1 MLLLEWLKY
10 KELVFEK
17 HMTATRLKNITES
30 ATLRISNL
38 ASELKSQG
46 KDIISFSL
54 GEPDFTTPKHIV
66 DAAKASLDRGDTHYT
81 PSPGIPE
88 LRKAI
93 AEKLKKENKIEAKA
107 GNIIVTPGAKQAIF
121 EAMLSVL
128 QEGDEAILF
137 DPAWVSYDPCIK
149 LAGAKTVWVPTN
161 RDNGF
166 SPEGLSECVTKK
178 TKLIVVNSP
187 CNPTGGVYAKKN
199 LKEIAD
205 IAIENNILVLSDEI
219 YEKIIYGK
227 EHVSIASLD
236 GMGERTI
243 TVNGFSKA
251 YAMTGW
257 RLGYVHAQNEIYES
271 MLKLHSHSV
280 SQATSFVQYAGVAAL
295 QGDQSCIKDMVKEF
309 RARRDLLIKGLNEL
323 GMKCTKPEGAFYA
336 FADVSAYG
344 TGEEVAELLLNKA
357 FVATTPGAAFGE
369 AGNDFIR
376 ISYATSQE
384 RIKEALRRMKKVL
397 R

>member
-1 MLLLEWLKY
+1 
-10 KELVFEK
+10 
-17 HMTATRLKNITES
+17 MTAKRLQNITES

-54 GEPDFTTPKHIV
+54 GEPDFITPKHII
-66 DAAKASLDRGDTHYT
+66 DAAKVSLDRGDTHYT

-88 LRKAI
+88 LRRAI
-93 AEKLKKENKIEAKA
+93 AEKLQKENNIEAKA

-121 EAMLSVL
+121 EVMLSVL

-137 DPAWVSYDPCIK
+137 DPAWVSYDPCVK
-149 LAGAKTVWVPTN
+149 LAGAKTVWARTSK
-161 RDNGF
+161 DNGF
-166 SPEGLSECVTKK
+166 SPAKPGEYITKK
-178 TKLIVVNSP
+178 TKLIVINSP
-187 CNPTGGVYAKKN
+187 CNPTGGVYGRET
-199 LKEIAD
+199 LKEIAEL
-205 IAIENNILVLSDEI
+205 AIDNNIMVLSDEI
-219 YEKIIYGK
+219 YEKIIYDK
-227 EHVSIASLD
+227 KHISIGSFD
-236 GMGERTI
+236 GMQDLTI

-257 RLGYVHAQNEIYES
+257 RLGYVYAPKDIYEQ

-280 SQATSFVQYAGVAAL
+280 SQATSFVQYAGMAAL
-295 QGDQSCIKDMVKEF
+295 QGDQKCIADMVAEF
-309 RARRDLLIKGLNEL
+309 RRRRDLLVRGLNGL
-323 GMKCTKPEGAFYA
+323 GIKCAMPDGAFYA
-336 FADVSAYG
+336 FADVSEYG
-344 TGEEVAELLLNKA
+344 SGEKIAELLLNKA

-384 RIKEALRRMKKVL
+384 RIKEALRRIETVL
-397 R
+397 K

>member
-1 MLLLEWLKY
+1 
-10 KELVFEK
+10 
-17 HMTATRLKNITES
+17 MTAKRLQKITES

-54 GEPDFTTPKHIV
+54 GEPDFNTPGHIIE
-66 DAAKASLDRGDTHYT
+66 AAKASLARSETHYT

-93 AEKLKKENKIEAKA
+93 AQKLKIDNNIEAKA

-121 EAMLSVL
+121 EVMLSVL

-137 DPAWVSYDPCIK
+137 DPAWVSYDPCVM
-149 LAGAKTVWVPTN
+149 LTGAKTVWVPSDPDKSFKPVN
-161 RDNGF
+161 LA
-166 SPEGLSECVTKK
+166 EYITKK
-178 TKLIVVNSP
+178 TKIIVVNSP
-187 CNPTGGVYAKKN
+187 CNPTGGVYGRET

-205 IAIENNILVLSDEI
+205 IAVDKNILVLSDEI
-219 YEKIIYGK
+219 YEKIIYDK
-227 EHVSIASLD
+227 EHISIGSMD
-236 GMGERTI
+236 GMQDMTI

-257 RLGYVHAQNEIYES
+257 RLGYVSAAKEIYDQ

-280 SQATSFVQYAGVAAL
+280 SQATSFVQYAGIAAL
-295 QGDQSCIKDMVKEF
+295 QGDQTCVTDMVREF
-309 RARRDLLIKGLNEL
+309 RARRNLLVRGLNKL
-323 GMKCTKPEGAFYA
+323 GIRCAMPDGAFYA
-336 FADVSAYG
+336 FADVSEYG
-344 TGEEVAELLLNKA
+344 SGEKIAELLLNKA
-357 FVATTPGAAFGE
+357 FVATTPGFAFGE

-384 RIKEALRRMKKVL
+384 RIKEALRRMEAVL
-397 R
+397 

>member
-1 MLLLEWLKY
+1 
-10 KELVFEK
+10 
-17 HMTATRLKNITES
+17 MTAKRLQNITES

-54 GEPDFTTPKHIV
+54 GEPDFTTPAHIIE
-66 DAAKASLDRGDTHYT
+66 AAKASLERGETHYT

-88 LRKAI
+88 LRRAI
-93 AEKLKKENKIEAKA
+93 AEKLKKDNKIETKP

-121 EAMLSVL
+121 EVMLSVL

-137 DPAWVSYDPCIK
+137 DPAWVSYDPCVK
-149 LAGAKTVWVPTN
+149 LAGARTVWAPTR
-161 RDNGF
+161 RDHGF
-166 SPEGLSECVTKK
+166 TPFDIGDFITKK
-178 TKLIVVNSP
+178 TKLIVINSP
-187 CNPTGGVYAKKN
+187 CNPTGGVYGKET

-205 IAIENNILVLSDEI
+205 IAIDKNIFVLSDEI
-219 YEKIIYGK
+219 YEKIIYDR
-227 EHVSIASLD
+227 EHISIGSMDEMQEL
-236 GMGERTI
+236 TI

-257 RLGYVHAQNEIYES
+257 RLGYVSAPKEVYEQ

-280 SQATSFVQYAGVAAL
+280 SQATSFVQYAGLAAL
-295 QGDQSCIKDMVKEF
+295 QGDQTPVALMVREF
-309 RARRDLLIKGLNEL
+309 RTRRDLLVHGLNKL
-323 GMKCTKPEGAFYA
+323 GIKCAKPDGAFYA
-336 FADVSAYG
+336 FADVSDYG
-344 TGEEVAELLLNKA
+344 SGEAIAELLLNKA
-357 FVATTPGAAFGE
+357 FVATTPGSAFGE

-384 RIKEALRRMKKVL
+384 RIKEALLRMEEIL
-397 R
+397 

>member
-1 MLLLEWLKY
+1 
-10 KELVFEK
+10 
-17 HMTATRLKNITES
+17 MTAKRLKNITES

-54 GEPDFTTPKHIV
+54 GEPDFRTPDHISE
-66 DAAKASLDRGDTHYT
+66 AAKASLDRGDTHYT

-93 AEKLKKENKIEAKA
+93 AEKLKKENNIEAKT

-121 EAMLSVL
+121 EVMLSVL

-137 DPAWVSYDPCIK
+137 DPAWVSYDPCVK
-149 LAGAKTVWVPTN
+149 LAGAKTVWAPTT
-161 RDNGF
+161 RDDGF
-166 SPEGLSECVTKK
+166 IPAGLSDYITKK
-178 TKLIVVNSP
+178 TKLIVINSP
-187 CNPTGGVYAKKN
+187 CNPTGGVYGRET

-205 IAIENNILVLSDEI
+205 LAVDNDILVLSDEI
-219 YEKIIYGK
+219 YEKIIYDR
-227 EHVSIASLD
+227 EHVSIGSLD
-236 GMGERTI
+236 GMQDLTI

-257 RLGYVHAQNEIYES
+257 RLGYVCAPKEIYEQ

-280 SQATSFVQYAGVAAL
+280 SQATSFVQYAGIPAL
-295 QGDQSCIKDMVKEF
+295 QGDQTCVADMVKEF
-309 RARRDLLIKGLNEL
+309 RARRDLLVVGLNRL
-323 GMKCTKPEGAFYA
+323 GIKCACPDGAFYA
-336 FADVSAYG
+336 FADVSEYG
-344 TGEEVAELLLNKA
+344 SGEKVAELLLNKA

-384 RIKEALRRMKKVL
+384 RIREALRRMEAVL
-397 R
+397 

>member
-1 MLLLEWLKY
+1 
-10 KELVFEK
+10 
-17 HMTATRLKNITES
+17 MTANRLQNITES

-38 ASELKSQG
+38 ANELKSQG

-54 GEPDFTTPKHIV
+54 GEPDFNTPSHII
-66 DAAKASLDRGDTHYT
+66 DAAKASLDRGETHYT
-81 PSPGIPE
+81 PSSGIPE

-93 AEKLKKENKIEAKA
+93 AEKLKKENKIDAKP
-107 GNIIVTPGAKQAIF
+107 GNIIATPGAKQAIF
-121 EAMLSVL
+121 EVILSVL
-128 QEGDEAILF
+128 QEGDEALLF

-149 LAGAKTVWVPTN
+149 LAGAKTVWAPTS

-166 SPEGLSECVTKK
+166 IPVEIGEHITRK
-178 TKLIVVNSP
+178 TKLIIINSP
-187 CNPTGGVYAKKN
+187 CNPTGGVYGRET

-205 IAIENNILVLSDEI
+205 IAVDKKIMVLSDEI
-219 YEKIIYGK
+219 YEKIIYDR
-227 EHVSIASLD
+227 EHISIGAMD
-236 GMGERTI
+236 GMQDLTV

-257 RLGYVHAQNEIYES
+257 RLGYVHAPKDIYEQ

-295 QGDQSCIKDMVKEF
+295 KGDQTCIEDMVREF
-309 RARRDLLIKGLNEL
+309 RTRRDLLVKGLNDI
-323 GMKCTKPEGAFYA
+323 GIKCAMPDGAFYA
-336 FADVSAYG
+336 FADVSKYG
-344 TGEEVAELLLNKA
+344 TGEEVAEILLNKA
-357 FVATTPGAAFGE
+357 FVAATPGSAFGE

-384 RIKEALRRMKKVL
+384 RIREALRRMKAVL
-397 R
+397 Q

>member
-1 MLLLEWLKY
+1 
-10 KELVFEK
+10 
-17 HMTATRLKNITES
+17 MTAKRLQKITES

-54 GEPDFTTPKHIV
+54 GEPDFNTPGHIIE
-66 DAAKASLDRGDTHYT
+66 AAKASLARSETHYT

-93 AEKLKKENKIEAKA
+93 AQKLKIDNNIEAKA

-121 EAMLSVL
+121 EVMLSVL

-137 DPAWVSYDPCIK
+137 DPAWVSYDPCVM
-149 LAGAKTVWVPTN
+149 LTGAKTVWVPSDPDKSFKPVN
-161 RDNGF
+161 LA
-166 SPEGLSECVTKK
+166 EYITKK
-178 TKLIVVNSP
+178 TKIIVVNSP
-187 CNPTGGVYAKKN
+187 CNPTGGVYGRET

-205 IAIENNILVLSDEI
+205 IAVDKNILVLSDEI
-219 YEKIIYGK
+219 YEKIIYDK
-227 EHVSIASLD
+227 EHISIGSMD
-236 GMGERTI
+236 GMQDLTI

-257 RLGYVHAQNEIYES
+257 RLGYVSAAKEIYDQ

-280 SQATSFVQYAGVAAL
+280 SQATSFVQYAGIAAL
-295 QGDQSCIKDMVKEF
+295 QGDQTCVTDMVREF
-309 RARRDLLIKGLNEL
+309 RARRNLLVRGLNKL
-323 GMKCTKPEGAFYA
+323 GIRCAMPEGAFYA
-336 FADVSAYG
+336 FADVSEYG
-344 TGEEVAELLLNKA
+344 SGEKVAELLLNKA
-357 FVATTPGAAFGE
+357 FVATTPGFAFGE

-376 ISYATSQE
+376 ISYAASQE
-384 RIKEALRRMKKVL
+384 RIKEALRRMEAVL
-397 R
+397 

>member
-1 MLLLEWLKY
+1 
-10 KELVFEK
+10 
-17 HMTATRLKNITES
+17 MTAKRLQNITES

-54 GEPDFTTPKHIV
+54 GEPDFTTPQHII

-93 AEKLKKENKIEAKA
+93 ADKLKKENNIAAQA

-121 EAMLSVL
+121 EVVLSVL
-128 QEGDEAILF
+128 EDGDEAILF
-137 DPAWVSYDPCIK
+137 DPAWVSYEPCIK
-149 LAGAKTVWVPTN
+149 LAGAKPVWVPTN

-166 SPEGLSECVTKK
+166 TPAGLAGHITKK
-178 TKLIVVNSP
+178 TKLIVINSP
-187 CNPTGGVYAKKN
+187 CNPTGSVYGRDT

-205 IAIENNILVLSDEI
+205 LAVDKNITVLSDEI
-219 YEKIIYGK
+219 YEKIIYGR
-227 EHVSIASLD
+227 EHISIGSLD
-236 GMGERTI
+236 GMEELTI

-257 RLGYVHAQNEIYES
+257 RLGYVSAPKTIYEP

-280 SQATSFVQYAGVAAL
+280 SQATSFVQYAGMAAL
-295 QGDQSCIKDMVKEF
+295 QGDQSCVADMVAEF
-309 RARRDLLIKGLNEL
+309 RARRNVLIKGLNEL
-323 GMKCTKPEGAFYA
+323 GIKCAMPDGAFYA

-344 TGEEVAELLLNKA
+344 SGEKVAELFLNKA

-384 RIKEALRRMKKVL
+384 RIREALRRMEAVL
-397 R
+397 

>member
-1 MLLLEWLKY
+1 
-10 KELVFEK
+10 
-17 HMTATRLKNITES
+17 MTAKRLQNITES

-54 GEPDFTTPKHIV
+54 GEPDFTTPSHII
-66 DAAKASLDRGDTHYT
+66 DAAKASLERGETHYT

-93 AEKLKKENKIEAKA
+93 AEKLKKENKIETKP

-121 EAMLSVL
+121 EVILSVL
-128 QEGDEAILF
+128 REGDEAILF
-137 DPAWVSYDPCIK
+137 DPAWVSYDPCIQ
-149 LAGAKTVWVPTN
+149 LAGARTVWAPTSRN
-161 RDNGF
+161 NGF
-166 SPEGLSECVTKK
+166 SPENIGEYITKK
-178 TKLIVVNSP
+178 TKLIVINSP
-187 CNPTGGVYAKKN
+187 CNPTGSVYSKET

-205 IAIENNILVLSDEI
+205 IAIDKNIFVLSDEI
-219 YEKIIYGK
+219 YEKIIYDR
-227 EHVSIASLD
+227 EHISIASLD
-236 GMGERTI
+236 GMQDLTI

-257 RLGYVHAQNEIYES
+257 RLGYVSAPKEVYEP

-280 SQATSFVQYAGVAAL
+280 SQATSFVQYAGIVAL
-295 QGDQSCIKDMVKEF
+295 QGDQAPVAAMVREF
-309 RARRDLLIKGLNEL
+309 RARRDLLIRGLNKI
-323 GMKCTKPEGAFYA
+323 GIKCARPDGAFYA
-336 FADVSAYG
+336 FADVSEYG
-344 TGEEVAELLLNKA
+344 TGEKVAELLLNKA
-357 FVATTPGAAFGE
+357 FVATTPGSAFGE

-384 RIKEALRRMKKVL
+384 RIKEALRRMEAVL
-397 R
+397 E

>member
-1 MLLLEWLKY
+1 
-10 KELVFEK
+10 
-17 HMTATRLKNITES
+17 MTAKRLLNITES

-54 GEPDFTTPKHIV
+54 GEPDFTTPSHII

-93 AEKLKKENKIEAKA
+93 AQKLKKENNIEAKA

-121 EAMLSVL
+121 EVMLSVL

-137 DPAWVSYDPCIK
+137 DPAWVSYDPCVK
-149 LAGAKTVWVPTN
+149 LSGAKTVWAGTS
-161 RDNGF
+161 RDDGF
-166 SPEGLSECVTKK
+166 MPVGPGEYITRK
-178 TKLIVVNSP
+178 TKLIVINSP
-187 CNPTGGVYAKKN
+187 CNPTGGVYGRET
-199 LKEIAD
+199 LKELAD
-205 IAIENNILVLSDEI
+205 LAIDKNIMVLSDEI
-219 YEKIIYGK
+219 YEKIIYDK
-227 EHVSIASLD
+227 EHISIGSMD
-236 GMGERTI
+236 GMQELTI

-257 RLGYVHAQNEIYES
+257 RLGYVSAPKEIYEQ

-280 SQATSFVQYAGVAAL
+280 SQATSFVQYAGMVAL
-295 QGDQSCIKDMVKEF
+295 QGDQTCVENMVREF
-309 RARRDLLIKGLNEL
+309 RVRRDLLVKGLNEL
-323 GMKCTKPEGAFYA
+323 SIKCACPDGAFYV
-336 FADVSAYG
+336 FADVSEYG
-344 TGEEVAELLLNKA
+344 SGEKVAELLLNKA
-357 FVATTPGAAFGE
+357 FIATTPGAAFGE

-384 RIKEALRRMKKVL
+384 RIREALRRMETVL
-397 R
+397 K

>member
-1 MLLLEWLKY
+1 
-10 KELVFEK
+10 
-17 HMTATRLKNITES
+17 MTAKRLQSITES

-38 ASELKSQG
+38 ASELKTQG

-54 GEPDFTTPKHIV
+54 GEPDFATPKHII

-93 AEKLKKENKIEAKA
+93 EEKLKNENSIAAQA

-121 EAMLSVL
+121 EVMLSVL
-128 QEGDEAILF
+128 EEGDEAILF
-137 DPAWVSYDPCIK
+137 DPAWVSYEPCVK
-149 LAGAKTVWVPTN
+149 LAGAKPVWAPTN
-161 RDNGF
+161 REDGF
-166 SPEGLSECVTKK
+166 SPSGLSEYITKR
-178 TKLIVVNSP
+178 TKLIIINSP
-187 CNPTGGVYAKKN
+187 CNPTGSVYGKDT
-199 LKEIAD
+199 LKEIAELAVD
-205 IAIENNILVLSDEI
+205 KNIMVLSDEI
-219 YEKIIYGK
+219 YEKIIYDRK
-227 EHVSIASLD
+227 HISIGSFD
-236 GMGERTI
+236 GMQELTI

-257 RLGYVHAQNEIYES
+257 RLGYVHAPKRIYEQ

-280 SQATSFVQYAGVAAL
+280 SQATSFVQYAGMAAL
-295 QGDQSCIKDMVKEF
+295 QGDQTCVASMVREF
-309 RARRDLLIKGLNEL
+309 RTRRDLLIKGLNEL
-323 GMKCTKPEGAFYA
+323 GIKCAMPDGAFYA
-336 FADVSAYG
+336 FADVSEYG
-344 TGEEVAELLLNKA
+344 SGEEVAELLLNKA

-384 RIKEALRRMKKVL
+384 RIREALRRMEAVL
-397 R
+397 

>member
-1 MLLLEWLKY
+1 
-10 KELVFEK
+10 
-17 HMTATRLKNITES
+17 MTANRLQNITES

-38 ASELKSQG
+38 ANELKGQG

-54 GEPDFTTPKHIV
+54 GEPDFNTPAHII
-66 DAAKASLDRGDTHYT
+66 DAAKASLDRGETHYT

-93 AEKLKKENKIEAKA
+93 AEKLKKENRIDAKP
-107 GNIIVTPGAKQAIF
+107 GNIIATPGAKQAIF
-121 EAMLSVL
+121 EVMLSVL
-128 QEGDEAILF
+128 QEGDEALLF

-149 LAGAKTVWVPTN
+149 LAGAKTVWAPTS
-161 RDNGF
+161 RENGF
-166 SPEGLSECVTKK
+166 IPVEIGEHITRK

-187 CNPTGGVYAKKN
+187 CNPTGGVYGKET

-205 IAIENNILVLSDEI
+205 IAAEKKIMVLSDEI
-219 YEKIIYGK
+219 YEKIIYDR
-227 EHVSIASLD
+227 EHISIGSMD
-236 GMGERTI
+236 GMHDLTV

-257 RLGYVHAQNEIYES
+257 RLGYAHAPKNVYEQ

-280 SQATSFVQYAGVAAL
+280 SQATSFIQYAGIAAL
-295 QGDQSCIKDMVKEF
+295 QGDQTRVYEMVREF
-309 RARRDLLIKGLNEL
+309 RTRRDLLVKGLNDI
-323 GMKCTKPEGAFYA
+323 GIKCAMPEGAFYA
-336 FADVSAYG
+336 FANVSRYG

-357 FVATTPGAAFGE
+357 FVATTPGSAFGE

-384 RIKEALRRMKKVL
+384 RIMEALRRMKAILK
-397 R
+397 

>member
-1 MLLLEWLKY
+1 
-10 KELVFEK
+10 
-17 HMTATRLKNITES
+17 MTAKRLQNITES

-46 KDIISFSL
+46 KDVISFSL
-54 GEPDFTTPKHIV
+54 GEPDFTTPKHII

-93 AEKLKKENKIEAKA
+93 AEKLKIENSIDTKPA
-107 GNIIVTPGAKQAIF
+107 NIIVTPGAKQAIF
-121 EAMLSVL
+121 EVMLSVL

-137 DPAWVSYDPCIK
+137 DPAWVSYDPCIQ
-149 LAGAKTVWVPTN
+149 LAGAKTVWAQTS

-166 SPEGLSECVTKK
+166 SPENVGEFVTKK

-187 CNPTGGVYAKKN
+187 CNPTGGVYSKET

-205 IAIENNILVLSDEI
+205 IAIDKNILVLSDEI
-219 YEKIIYGK
+219 YEKIIYDMK
-227 EHVSIASLD
+227 NVSIGAMD
-236 GMGERTI
+236 GMQDLTI

-257 RLGYVHAQNEIYES
+257 RLGYVCAPKEVYEP

-295 QGDQSCIKDMVKEF
+295 QGDQAPVAAMVIEF
-309 RARRDLLIKGLNEL
+309 KKRRDLLIKGLDKL
-323 GMKCTKPEGAFYA
+323 GIKCGRPDGAFYA
-336 FADVSAYG
+336 FADVSKYG
-344 TGEEVAELLLNKA
+344 SGEKVAELLLNKA
-357 FVATTPGAAFGE
+357 FVATTPGSAFGE
-369 AGNDFIR
+369 AGNDYIR

-384 RIKEALRRMKKVL
+384 RIKEALKRMEAVL
-397 R
+397 IA

>member
-1 MLLLEWLKY
+1 
-10 KELVFEK
+10 
-17 HMTATRLKNITES
+17 MTAKRLQNITES

-38 ASELKSQG
+38 ANELKSQG

-54 GEPDFTTPKHIV
+54 GEPDFNTPGHII

-93 AEKLKKENKIEAKA
+93 AEKLKKENKIEAKM

-121 EAMLSVL
+121 EVMLSVL

-137 DPAWVSYDPCIK
+137 DPAWVSYDPCVK
-149 LAGAKTVWVPTN
+149 LAGAKTVWAPTT
-161 RDNGF
+161 RDDGF
-166 SPEGLSECVTKK
+166 IPAGLSEYITKK
-178 TKLIVVNSP
+178 TKLIVINSP
-187 CNPTGGVYAKKN
+187 CNPTGGVYGRET

-205 IAIENNILVLSDEI
+205 LAVDNDILVLSDEI
-219 YEKIIYGK
+219 YEKIIYDR
-227 EHVSIASLD
+227 EHFSIGSLD
-236 GMGERTI
+236 GMQDLTI

-257 RLGYVHAQNEIYES
+257 RLGYVCAPKEIYEQ

-280 SQATSFVQYAGVAAL
+280 SQATSFVQYAGIPAL
-295 QGDQSCIKDMVKEF
+295 QGDQTCVADMVKEF
-309 RARRDLLIKGLNEL
+309 RARRDLLVVGLNRL
-323 GMKCTKPEGAFYA
+323 GIKCACPDGAFYA
-336 FADVSAYG
+336 FADVSEYG
-344 TGEEVAELLLNKA
+344 SGEKVAELLLNKA

-384 RIKEALRRMKKVL
+384 RIREALRRMEAVL
-397 R
+397 